1 MRMPS
6 LRSDLAILLAVALLP
21 TTLHAQSPEAAPP
34 LRHSAAE
41 CEVWARE
48 LSFARSVVEHD
59 AAAFA
64 EHLHP
69 QAVFGTSQPVP
80 TRGREAI
87 AREWA
92 GLVAGDP
99 VELQWYPTHVVIGG
113 EPDIAYSSG
122 PALFRRK
129 DANGAAQV
137 SLGAFGSVWKRGDD
151 GVWRILFDDGIRPVP
166 ASAEQAAAFIA
177 ARRDC
182 PRG

>member
-1 MRMPS
+1 MRMPAF
-6 LRSDLAILLAVALLP
+6 RGDLAILLAVVLLP
-21 TTLHAQSPEAAPP
+21 AALHAQPP
-34 LRHSAAE
+34 GASLLTGPSAAE

-48 LSFARSVVEHD
+48 LSFARSVAEHD

-69 QAVFGTSQPVP
+69 QAVFGTGQSVP

-87 AREWA
+87 VRAWA

-99 VELQWYPTHVVIGG
+99 VQLQWYPTQVVIGG
-113 EPDIAYSSG
+113 EPDIAWSSG

-129 DANGAAQV
+129 DADGATHV

-151 GVWRILFDDGIRPVP
+151 GVWRILFDDGIRPLP
-166 ASAEQAAAFIA
+166 ASAEQVEAFIA

-182 PRG
+182 PSG

>member
-1 MRMPS
+1 MRVPF
-6 LRSDLAILLAVALLP
+6 RRGLAILLAVTLLP
-21 TTLHAQSPEAAPP
+21 TALRAQSTEAAPP
-34 LRHSAAE
+34 PGPSAAE

-48 LSFARSVVEHD
+48 LSFARSVAEHD

-69 QAVFGTSQPVP
+69 QAVFGASQSVP

-99 VELQWYPTHVVIGG
+99 VELQWYPTQVVIGG

-129 DANGAAQV
+129 DANGATQG
-137 SLGAFGSVWKRGDD
+137 SLGAFSSVWKRGGD

-166 ASAEQAAAFIA
+166 ASAEQAAAFIT

>member
-1 MRMPS
+1 MNATTPVLFILALPLAS
-6 LRSDLAILLAVALLP
+6 ALR
-21 TTLHAQSPEAAPP
+21 AQTPDAAPP
-34 LRHSAAE
+34 PRLSAAE

-48 LSFARSVVEHD
+48 LSFARSVADHD

-69 QAVFGTSQPVP
+69 QAVFGTSEPVP

-99 VELQWYPTHVVIGG
+99 VELRWYPTQVTIGG

-129 DANGAAQV
+129 DADGPARE

-166 ASAEQAAAFIA
+166 ASAEQAAAFTS
-177 ARRDC
+177 ARKDC
-182 PRG
+182 PATDL

>member
-1 MRMPS
+1 MRTRS
-6 LRSDLAILLAVALLP
+6 LLLFAIALLP
-21 TTLHAQSPEAAPP
+21 LPALRAQTPEAASPAP
-34 LRHSAAE
+34 RLGAAE

-48 LSFARSVVEHD
+48 LSFAKSVANHD
-59 AAAFA
+59 ATAFA

-80 TRGREAI
+80 TRGSEAI

-99 VELQWYPTHVVIGG
+99 VELQWYPTQVVIGG

-129 DANGAAQV
+129 DADGAMRV

-177 ARRDC
+177 ARRADC
-182 PRG
+182 PRD

>member
-1 MRMPS
+1 MRMLS
-6 LRSDLAILLAVALLP
+6 FRSDLAILLAVALLP
-21 TTLHAQSPEAAPP
+21 STLHAQSPEAAPP
-34 LRHSAAE
+34 PRPSAAE

-48 LSFARSVVEHD
+48 LSFARSI
-59 AAAFA
+59 A
-64 EHLHP
+64 
-69 QAVFGTSQPVP
+69 
-80 TRGREAI
+80 GREAI

-92 GLVAGDP
+92 GLVTGDP
-99 VELQWYPTHVVIGG
+99 VELQWYPTQVVIGG
-113 EPDIAYSSG
+113 EPDIAWSSG

-129 DANGAAQV
+129 DASGAAQV

-182 PRG
+182 PRS